1 MRRVETAKSDATCLR
16 RDFVRQVAA
25 KLGEVGYGE

>member
-16 RDFVRQVAA
+16 RDFVRQVTAQP
-25 KLGEVGYGE
+25 GEIGYGG